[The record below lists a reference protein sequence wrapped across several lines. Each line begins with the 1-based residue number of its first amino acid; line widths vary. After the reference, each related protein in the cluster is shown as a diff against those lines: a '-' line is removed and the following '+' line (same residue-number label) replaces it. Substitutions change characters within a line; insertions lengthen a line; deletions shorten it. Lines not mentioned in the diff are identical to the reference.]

1 MKKLFLILILCM
13 GMIACSHSQTEKKTD
28 NLQEKKD
35 MVEVLYFHGAQRCKT
50 CKAIEQNAKKI
61 IESNYADEINIGK
74 LVFKSIDLTQENELA
89 KKYEVTWSSLFVID
103 YDCNGNE
110 NATNLT
116 DFAFATAC
124 NAPDKFKSGLSE
136 QLTKM
141 LNN

>member
-1 MKKLFLILILCM
+1 M

-50 CKAIEQNAKKI
+50 CKAIEQNTMKI
-61 IESNYADEINIGK
+61 IESNYTNEINTGK
-74 LVFKSIDLTQENELA
+74 LVFKSVDLTQEKELA

-103 YDCNGNE
+103 YDSNGNE
-110 NATNLT
+110 NVQNLT
-116 DFAFATAC
+116 EFAFATAC

-141 LNN
+141 LND